1 MSRGFNRTIL
11 MGNLAKDPDIRVTQ
25 NKQKVARLTVAVGKQ
40 WKDKQTGETKS
51 HTDFINVSAWGYTA
65 DICEKYLSKGKPV
78 LIEGRISVRD
88 YDDPKTGRHVWITE
102 VIAENVTLLGG
113 GQNSGQNAGGND
125 PQNRAETQSS
135 VDRNADKNAD
145 MGSLR
150 DEAEFEDEFPLDF
163 SEMGGTEGPGE
174 VAIPF

>member
-1 MSRGFNRTIL
+1 MSRGFNRVIL

-25 NKQKVARLTVAVGKQ
+25 SNQKVARMTIAVGKQ
-40 WKDKQTGETKS
+40 WKDKQTGEAKS

-125 PQNRAETQSS
+125 PQSRAETQSS
-135 VDRNADKNAD
+135 ADRNADKNAD

-150 DEAEFEDEFPLDF
+150 DETGFEDEFPLDF
-163 SEMGGTEGPGE
+163 SALEGQEGPGE
-174 VAIPF
+174 VKIPF